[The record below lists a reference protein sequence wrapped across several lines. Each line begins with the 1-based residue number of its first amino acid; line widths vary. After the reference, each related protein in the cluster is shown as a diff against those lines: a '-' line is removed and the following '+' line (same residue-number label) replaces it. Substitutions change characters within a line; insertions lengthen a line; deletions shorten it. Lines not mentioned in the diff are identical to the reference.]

1 MKITIALDKGKN
13 NNFGEGDL
21 IVTAGAYPAKESL
34 KAFGFRWD
42 PASKLWWRPGN
53 RSEGL
58 REGLMSLGIEV
69 EGLIKEVFIREIRP
83 ATQSF
88 TPKPRYVRPLKSDI
102 DRERAFFRRWG
113 VTAEE
118 VADDLH
124 INPFDEEEMRAHGFV
139 PRR

>member
-1 MKITIALDKGKN
+1 MKIKIALDKGKN

-34 KAFGFRWD
+34 KAVKFRWD

-53 RSEGL
+53 KSEGL
-58 REGLMSLGIEV
+58 RESLMSLGVEIE
-69 EGLIKEVFIREIRP
+69 GSIKEVFIRETRP
-83 ATQSF
+83 ELF

-102 DRERAFFRRWG
+102 DQERAFFRRWG

-118 VADDLH
+118 VSDDLH
-124 INPFDEEEMRAHGFV
+124 INPFDEDEMRAHGFV